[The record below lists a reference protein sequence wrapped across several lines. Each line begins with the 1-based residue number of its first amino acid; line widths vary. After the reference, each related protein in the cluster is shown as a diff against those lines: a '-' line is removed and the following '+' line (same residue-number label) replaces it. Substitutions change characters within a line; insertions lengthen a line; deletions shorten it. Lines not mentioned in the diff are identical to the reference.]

1 MININRRSDG
11 DYDVE
16 FAFEEKHIVVL
27 FRLLKG
33 TVSNESF
40 KDLPPTHKEVILD
53 LYTKFT
59 ALHSILTKDD

>member
-1 MININRRSDG
+1 MINIKRRSDG

-33 TVSNESF
+33 AVSNERF
-40 KDLPPTHKEVILD
+40 KDLPPAHREAILD

-59 ALHSILTKDD
+59 ALKAIIAGDD